1 MDLERLAKVIAK
13 NSEGLPFWE
22 GSTCAVEN
30 RDGIVGWNMY
40 MQMRNVTLGPDTKVK
55 ENFIDVYELS
65 GDGIYGKK
73 GIYANLYV
81 SLDVRKKVLY
91 YEIPV
96 IIDKMEVHC
105 HSVAIIE
112 RCIGKDNVFNEKLF
126 LKLIQE
132 QLDRSYSFELSPAFV
147 PVDDIILKNSI
158 TYVKDS
164 QMYTMTGDTIDTF
177 VDFDV
182 ADARLTD
189 YLISDYK
196 GENVEFDFEI
206 VNKENGVKVSGL
218 DESGLLTFLDTMK
231 GNVLEIKEN
240 RYFVDIKG
248 ERNYNR
254 SMDVVSD
261 YTWGCNERKT
271 LKVSG
276 DERGTGEKVQ

>member
-1 MDLERLAKVIAK
+1 MDLERLARVIAK
-13 NSEGLPFWE
+13 NNEGMPFWE

-30 RDGIVGWNMY
+30 MDGIVGWNMY

-55 ENFIDVYELS
+55 NMYPDIYELS
-65 GDGIYGKK
+65 GESIYGKK

-91 YEIPV
+91 YEIP
-96 IIDKMEVHC
+96 ILIDKMEVHC

-112 RCIGKDNVFNEKLF
+112 RCIGKDNVFDEKLF

-132 QLDRSYSFELSPAFV
+132 QLDRSYAFELNPVFV
-147 PVDDIILKNSI
+147 PVDDIMLKNSI
-158 TYVKDS
+158 AYVKDS

-177 VDFDV
+177 VNFDV

-206 VNKENGVKVSGL
+206 VNRENGVRVTGL

-231 GNVLEIKEN
+231 GGVLDIKEN
-240 RYFVDIKG
+240 RYFIDIKG

-254 SMDVVSD
+254 SVSVEND
-261 YTWGCNERKT
+261 YTWGCNERRT
-271 LKVSG
+271 LRVSE
-276 DERGTGEKVQ
+276 DEK

>member
-13 NSEGLPFWE
+13 NNEGLPFWE

-40 MQMRNVTLGPDTKVK
+40 MQMRKVKLSMENTKVK
-55 ENFIDVYELS
+55 ERFIDVYELS
-65 GDGIYGKK
+65 GGMKAK
-73 GIYANLYV
+73 LYV

-96 IIDKMEVHC
+96 LIDKMEVHC

-112 RCIGKDNVFNEKLF
+112 RCIGKDNVFDEKLF

-132 QLDRSYSFELSPAFV
+132 QLDRSYSFELNPVFV
-147 PVDDIILKNSI
+147 PVDDILLKNSI

-206 VNKENGVKVSGL
+206 VNKENGVRVSGL
-218 DESGLLTFLDTMK
+218 DENGLLTFLDTMK
-231 GNVLEIKEN
+231 GGVLEIKEN
-240 RYFVDIKG
+240 RYFIDIKG

-254 SMDVVSD
+254 SMEIVND